1 MDLLKPVLCGT
12 GKNICTTHHINCL
25 DISENRILFAQY
37 YWLVDEKPLSINIYY
52 IKLKNVLYK

>member
-12 GKNICTTHHINCL
+12 GKNICTTRHVNRS
-25 DISENRILFAQY
+25 DISETRILFPQC